1 MSHKNILAVYQLASA
16 AEVVEGRSWYA
27 RACSVAIHLAN
38 RYGVSHMQAT
48 GVIAALSPRNRWE
61 RNVLDAE
68 NLIQAYTRG
77 GAEVASLVRVCTF
90 NSNKAKAIRFL
101 AEVPCTDADA
111 LAILSGPKL
120 KEFYS
125 CISGI
130 RNVVCIDGHAYSTWT
145 GGRITLNAFG
155 ALSKKTRQEVN
166 DDYVK
171 ADVEVGIRSVYMP
184 AITMRWW
191 CPHYGVVS
199 ESVFV
204 VNYTCTSVDHQIYP
218 M

>member
-130 RNVVCIDGHAYSTWT
+130 RNVVCIDGHAYSIWT
-145 GGRITLNAFG
+145 GGRITLNAVG
-155 ALSKKTRQEVN
+155 AISKKTRQEVN

-171 ADVEVGIRSVYMP
+171 AAAEVGITPADMQ
-184 AITMRWW
+184 AITWLAWRRI
-191 CPHYGVVS
+191 HGVTAEV
-199 ESVFV
+199 
-204 VNYTCTSVDHQIYP
+204 
-218 M
+218 